1 VTCFVSAVG
10 GEVTLED
17 LPLRD
22 DLRGRR
28 PYGAPQLDVAVR
40 LNTNE
45 NPYPPPPELVADV
58 TQAVQEKSPFAESY
72 ESRAVSHPRPD
83 VANCR
88 ERSFISHCPVLTFR
102 TGATHAAGPTR
113 SFGPHS
119 PQTNAA
125 KSPHDLHGGEGR
137 VSM

>member
-1 VTCFVSAVG
+1 VTCFLSAVG

-22 DLRGRR
+22 DLRGRS

-58 TQAVQEKSPFAESY
+58 TQAVRKRVPLQSHMNHAPY
-72 ESRAVSHPRPD
+72 RIPDRMSRTVE
-83 VANCR
+83 N
-88 ERSFISHCPVLTFR
+88 
-102 TGATHAAGPTR
+102 
-113 SFGPHS
+113 
-119 PQTNAA
+119 
-125 KSPHDLHGGEGR
+125 DLL
-137 VSM
+137 